1 MSALD
6 AERQIADGN
15 LVGGDRV
22 NIDAEPL
29 AAHAERIADA
39 VMVVEVIAGGQRVQ
53 HHALVAAGILAGAG
67 DDAERIV
74 LAHRACGSATLAEK
88 LSLFSLPQVTA
99 TRASS
104 TMTPAMRSAV
114 STAERMQCSARS
126 RWVIMPPLRPSA
138 R

>member
-53 HHALVAAGILAGAG
+53 HHALVAGGILPGAG
-67 DDAERIV
+67 NDAERIV
-74 LAHRACGSATLAEK
+74 LAHGA
-88 LSLFSLPQVTA
+88 
-99 TRASS
+99 
-104 TMTPAMRSAV
+104 
-114 STAERMQCSARS
+114 
-126 RWVIMPPLRPSA
+126 
-138 R
+138 